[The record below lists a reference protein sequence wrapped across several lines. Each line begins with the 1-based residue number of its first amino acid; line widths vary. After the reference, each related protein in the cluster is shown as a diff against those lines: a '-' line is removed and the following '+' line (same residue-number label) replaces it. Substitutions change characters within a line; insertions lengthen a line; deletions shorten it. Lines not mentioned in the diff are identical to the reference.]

1 MVSTSIPFSSP
12 PPPPTNTTHRFL
24 STLGNIFS
32 ASLSRR
38 LGLIPSMVLT
48 HLPSS
53 LFLAFLPLAPTLPL
67 TILFLVLRSA
77 MSSMDQAPRSAFL
90 SSVVLPHER
99 TAVMGT
105 VNVLKTLSQSAGPS
119 VTGVLAGEGRFWV
132 AFVVA
137 GGLKAGYDGLLLGM
151 FGGSKWE
158 RRGDGGQGRDE
169 EGDGGR

>member
-1 MVSTSIPFSSP
+1 
-12 PPPPTNTTHRFL
+12 
-24 STLGNIFS
+24 
-32 ASLSRR
+32 
-38 LGLIPSMVLT
+38 MVLT

-151 FGGSKWE
+151 FGG
-158 RRGDGGQGRDE
+158 RRYEGQGRGGGQGRDE
-169 EGDGGR
+169 EGEGVEGGSRVEVGSREAVRGR